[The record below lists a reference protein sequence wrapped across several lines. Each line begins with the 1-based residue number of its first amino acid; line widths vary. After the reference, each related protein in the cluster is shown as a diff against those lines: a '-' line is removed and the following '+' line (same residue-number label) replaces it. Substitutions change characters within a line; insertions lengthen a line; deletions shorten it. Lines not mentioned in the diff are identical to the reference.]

1 MIKGSKHK
9 LETRRKISES
19 QKGEK
24 SHRFG
29 KHCSDE
35 HKRIISKT
43 HKGKIVS
50 LETRLKRSKATSGK
64 KHYFFG
70 KHHTPE
76 RIKKTSGE
84 NCHMWKGGISF
95 EPYGLEFNRQ
105 LREQIKVRD
114 GYRCQE
120 CFRHET
126 ELFTKTGKPRK
137 LACHHIDYNKLNNNP
152 SNLLSLCIPCHAKT
166 NFKRKH
172 WIKYFEKMLAL
183 RTGCELRKD
192 NKKKRD

>member
-9 LETRRKISES
+9 PESIKKMSKSQKGKKSYWFGKHRSLETKRKIGKAHKGKFVSLETRRK
-19 QKGEK
+19 Q
-24 SHRFG
+24 
-29 KHCSDE
+29 
-35 HKRIISKT
+35 
-43 HKGKIVS
+43 
-50 LETRLKRSKATSGK
+50 SKATSGK

-95 EPYGLEFNRQ
+95 EPYGLEFNRE
-105 LREQIKVRD
+105 LREQIKARD

-120 CFRHET
+120 CFKHES

-137 LACHHIDYNKLNNNP
+137 LACHHCDYDKNNNSP
-152 SNLLSLCIPCHAKT
+152 ENLLSLCIPCHSKT

-172 WIKYFEKMLAL
+172 WTKYFQKMLAL
-183 RTGCELRKD
+183 RAGDE
-192 NKKKRD
+192 KK